1 MFVSFFERILSQP
14 GFTKICGPD
23 ITAWNSGRGP
33 KFLAASGF
41 GPRWLNG
48 FPWSFFVAIGNWRAG
63 TSFSRVVWKDVLTD
77 EGKMR
82 GGIDESIV
90 LQAIPNPQP
99 SVLNTRLLYMDDAL
113 TMCNF
118 ICITLDMVKSF
129 AASANISTLHWEKRS
144 LQAFLCENLSNEH
157 LVRMPWG
164 ELPTLVDSSGDVV
177 YGSMNIAEFLCD
189 DVEKV
194 AADSGKPPFGMM
206 PIGANARAHVR
217 KWFGWCKTAWCYQV
231 SHLFWKD
238 VAGKQLLHKFGK
250 DSVGLMEAL
259 KTTLGDP
266 QGGRVHIDGT
276 HAIHAHKHA
285 LAEVGSDPE
294 QRKAE
299 RAPYV
304 EELRSRCEYVDAHLQ
319 STGGLFL
326 EGSATPTLAD
336 ACVAPIM
343 VLAVEIY
350 NCFSSDMVSLNRWL
364 SDLKKYDAF
373 KHNLANL
380 HAVWS
385 DPTNS
390 VVPVGLVS

>member
-1 MFVSFFERILSQP
+1 
-14 GFTKICGPD
+14 
-23 ITAWNSGRGP
+23 
-33 KFLAASGF
+33 
-41 GPRWLNG
+41 
-48 FPWSFFVAIGNWRAG
+48 
-63 TSFSRVVWKDVLTD
+63 
-77 EGKMR
+77 
-82 GGIDESIV
+82 
-90 LQAIPNPQP
+90 LQVIPSPQP
-99 SVLNTRLLYMDDAL
+99 SVLNTRLLHMDDAL

-118 ICITLDMVKSF
+118 ICITLDMAKSF
-129 AASANISTLHWEKRS
+129 AASANISIPHWEKRP
-144 LQAFLCENLSNEH
+144 LRAFMCENFSNEH

-164 ELPTLVDSSGDVV
+164 EIPTLVDTTGDVV

-194 AADSGKPPFGMM
+194 AADTGKSPFGMM
-206 PIGANARAHVR
+206 PTGANARAHVR
-217 KWFGWCKTAWCYQV
+217 KWFGWCKTAWYYQV
-231 SHLFWKD
+231 NPLFWKD

-250 DSVGLMEAL
+250 DSVGLIDAL

-294 QRKAE
+294 KIKAE
-299 RAPYV
+299 RDPYI
-304 EELRSRCEYVDAHLQ
+304 EELRGRCEYVDAHLQ

-326 EGSATPTLAD
+326 EGFASPSLAD
-336 ACVAPIM
+336 ACVAPII

-364 SDLKKYDAF
+364 SHLKEHDAF
-373 KHNLANL
+373 KQNLANL

-385 DPTNS
+385 NPAKN
-390 VVPVGLVS
+390 L